1 MLSKVMNIL
10 LFFEFHPTTLVLPVI
25 RFEDWM
31 QKYWNETPVSRRKD
45 NGLIL
50 ISFALFFPFNITS

>member
-1 MLSKVMNIL
+1 MNIL